1 MASRKNAMLTTED
14 RRWLTGEKTYDGE
27 HAKQQRYQRRN
38 DIRERVYNSIL
49 DFTILFEHLEEAE
62 RKKLFG
68 EVTANGRHWDV
79 DDKPFIE
86 GVSDA
91 LAFLLYNVD
100 AAATMRTD
108 DEAHEEAT
116 VAEELLI
123 EAFYRAGMKADLL
136 VDQVDLDV
144 EAIQLPFE
152 DILADLEAGNEL
164 SPAALRVLL
173 ESEQVDTATI
183 QEQLRSVVFD
193 DGSPAENSLSQEN

>member
-14 RRWLTGEKTYDGE
+14 RRWLTGEKSYDGE

-49 DFTILFEHLEEAE
+49 DFTILFEHLEDAE

-68 EVTANGRHWDV
+68 EITANGRHWDI
-79 DDKPFIE
+79 DDKQFVE

-91 LAFLLYNVD
+91 LAFFLYNIDV
-100 AAATMRTD
+100 AATMRADNET
-108 DEAHEEAT
+108 HEEPT
-116 VAEELLI
+116 VAEEVLI

-136 VDQVDLDV
+136 VDHVDIDV
-144 EAIQLPFE
+144 EAVQLPFE
-152 DILADLEAGNEL
+152 DILTDLEAGNDL

-173 ESEQVDTATI
+173 ESEHVDTTAI
-183 QEQLRSVVFD
+183 QEYVRSELFD
-193 DGSPAENSLSQEN
+193 DDSPTENSLLQEN